1 MLPRLETARLV
12 LHPLALEDAGQIQ
25 QLFPHWEIVQYLAP
39 HVPWPY
45 PEDGA
50 VTFLRDHALPGMERG
65 EQWHWTLRLKTT
77 RLKAQPAQII
87 GLITLQ
93 KGDENNRGFWIATPW
108 QHQGPMTEAADVV
121 TDYWFDVL
129 EFPKM
134 RIPKAAPNLASRR
147 ISERQGMRMVGTED
161 RDYIGGR
168 FLTEIWEVTADE
180 WKSRRTNDGAPIA

>member
-1 MLPRLETARLV
+1 MLPRLETARLE
-12 LHPLALEDAGQIQ
+12 LRPLALEDAPQIQ
-25 QLFPHWEIVQYLAP
+25 QLFPRQVTVDYLALR
-39 HVPWPY
+39 VPWPY

-50 VTFLRDHALPGMERG
+50 LTFIRDHALPGMERG

-87 GLITLQ
+87 GLISLR

-108 QHQGPMTEAADVV
+108 QRQGLMTEAADVV

-147 ISERQGMRMVGTED
+147 ISERQGMRIVGIEE

-168 FLTEIWEVTADE
+168 FPTEIWEITADE
-180 WKSRRTNDGAPIA
+180 WKSRRTNDRAPIA